1 MIASLL
7 QRPRWQ
13 LASAAVTGL
22 VLLGVAWYLISPL
35 FINVAVNEAAPSSS
49 TTATASTTTSSETA
63 SGDASSKSGKF
74 YNVAHDGEG
83 TATLTKQSDGSY
95 LLRLENF
102 KVLNGPDLY
111 VYTSSIAKPGE
122 SDVKESNS
130 LSLGR
135 LKGNVGAQNYVIPA
149 GTSLE
154 QLRSVVIWCK
164 AFGVNFASAS
174 LE

>member
-1 MIASLL
+1 VINSFL

-13 LASAAVTGL
+13 LISTAALAL
-22 VLLGVAWYLISPL
+22 VLLGIAWYLISPL

-49 TTATASTTTSSETA
+49 TTTSGAASSDTAST
-63 SGDASSKSGKF
+63 SGKF

-95 LLRLENF
+95 LLRFENF

-135 LKGNVGAQNYVIPA
+135 LKGNVGAQNYVIPV

-164 AFGVNFASAS
+164 TFGVNFASAS

>member
-1 MIASLL
+1 VIDSFL

-13 LASAAVTGL
+13 LATVAATAL
-22 VLLGVAWYLISPL
+22 VLLGAAWYLISPL
-35 FINVAVNEAAPSSS
+35 FINVAVNESAPSSS
-49 TTATASTTTSSETA
+49 TTATSSTPSSDTAST
-63 SGDASSKSGKF
+63 SGKF

-95 LLRLENF
+95 LLRLEDF

-135 LKGNVGAQNYVIPA
+135 LKGNVGSQNYVIPA
-149 GTSLE
+149 GTPPE

>member
-1 MIASLL
+1 MLEHSNQEVFVINSFL

-13 LASAAVTGL
+13 LATVAATAL
-22 VLLGVAWYLISPL
+22 VLLAAAWYLISPL
-35 FINVAVNEAAPSSS
+35 FINVAVNESAPNSS
-49 TTATASTTTSSETA
+49 TTATSSDTA
-63 SGDASSKSGKF
+63 SKSGKF

-149 GTSLE
+149 GTPLE

>member
-1 MIASLL
+1 VIDSFL

-13 LASAAVTGL
+13 LATVAASAL
-22 VLLGVAWYLISPL
+22 VLLGAAWYLISPL
-35 FINVAVNEAAPSSS
+35 FINVAVNESAPSSS
-49 TTATASTTTSSETA
+49 TTATSSTTSSDTT
-63 SGDASSKSGKF
+63 SKSGKF

-95 LLRLENF
+95 LLRFEDF

-149 GTSLE
+149 GTPPE

>member
-1 MIASLL
+1 VINSFL

-13 LASAAVTGL
+13 LATVAATAL
-22 VLLGVAWYLISPL
+22 VLLGAAWYLISPL
-35 FINVAVNEAAPSSS
+35 FINVAVNESAPSSS
-49 TTATASTTTSSETA
+49 TTATSSDTTSSNA
-63 SGDASSKSGKF
+63 DLKSGKF

-135 LKGNVGAQNYVIPA
+135 LKGNVGSQNYVVPA
-149 GTSLE
+149 GTPPE

>member
-1 MIASLL
+1 VINSFL

-13 LASAAVTGL
+13 LATVAATAL
-22 VLLGVAWYLISPL
+22 VLLGAAWYLISPL
-35 FINVAVNEAAPSSS
+35 FINVAVNESAPSSS
-49 TTATASTTTSSETA
+49 TIATSSPISSDTASR
-63 SGDASSKSGKF
+63 SGKF

-95 LLRLENF
+95 LLRFENF

-164 AFGVNFASAS
+164 AFGVNFSSAS